1 MTKSRKK
8 WLSLLL
14 VTTLCFGNGMMV
26 FAEDPSNEGQME
38 VQERE
43 LFEEGVVDTVFPGGS
58 NQGEN
63 QTEKVPENG
72 DPQGEITENE
82 NSGNQTPEEENL
94 DSQIQEGE
102 KPEGEDL
109 NSQAPEGENSG
120 DQIPEDEKPEDGL
133 TDGEIQG
140 ENNSTEQNEQK
151 KILLRKVSPK
161 KIK

>member
-8 WLSLLL
+8 WLSLLV
-14 VTTLCFGNGMMV
+14 VTTLCFGNGTMV
-26 FAEDPSNEGQME
+26 FAEDPSNEGQMV
-38 VQERE
+38 VQESE
-43 LFEEGVVDTVFPGGS
+43 LPEEGVVDTVLPEGS

-140 ENNSTEQNEQK
+140 ENNSTEQK
-151 KILLRKVSPK
+151 KILLRKVNPK